1 MNENNALN
9 ESQIESEESK
19 EYEYSSFREQK
30 QKKDEFDVVSNSSSF
45 SKFSLGSQREAG
57 KISNRKKK

>member
-1 MNENNALN
+1 MNENEPNGSRL
-9 ESQIESEESK
+9 ESEESK
-19 EYEYSSFREQK
+19 EYEYSSFQEV
-30 QKKDEFDVVSNSSSF
+30 KKKKEEFDVVSNSSSF